1 MRPQS
6 WASQSPAAPRLAAAR
21 LRVRSASAPLS
32 RSATSST
39 AIRRAVPRSIGAS
52 PGVAATVTA
61 GTRPV
66 ASRAGAVDA
75 GAESRPAATTTPSA
89 RAVAAPSRADVQPV
103 TPPRRVLPAST
114 SSRGR
119 AAQTIVSA
127 PSTAS
132 FAENSLVQGAMSS
145 VASNPTDTAY
155 TRRPR
160 GLSGI
165 VRGSVI
171 MKKRKTRTSG
181 EVTRSHHRST
191 PAIGPRCH
199 AAVISCPVAASTA
212 TPAAN
217 VSQKPAAIPTR
228 CSRERIASPPPT
240 MSASASASHTDIG
253 PHQNAS
259 GSACSG
265 PRSTKQ
271 STSPK
276 FEGLKMCRPRKLI
289 TYFDRRPTAAVPAKI
304 HQPFMLHQSPCSVP
318 GTRST
323 NATPF
328 PVRRALA
335 GHMRTCWRRKAIDTS
350 STAHVT
356 SETRICAIESLKSNA
371 VCPSTC
377 RVTITPARCS
387 RGSRHVGSS
396 TG

>member
-6 WASQSPAAPRLAAAR
+6 SDSQSPVAPRFAAAR
-21 LRVRSASAPLS
+21 SRARSAEAPRS
-32 RSATSST
+32 RSATRSA
-39 AIRRAVPRSIGAS
+39 AIRRAVVRSIGAR
-52 PGVAATVTA
+52 PCVFVVLTTGMC
-61 GTRPV
+61 PV
-66 ASRAGAVDA
+66 ASAVGAVDA
-75 GAESRPAATTTPSA
+75 GDDTRPATTTRVVA
-89 RAVAAPSRADVQPV
+89 TAAAPPTRTGDQPV
-103 TPPRRVLPAST
+103 TRPRRVRSATT
-114 SSRGR
+114 SSSGR

-132 FAENSLVQGAMSS
+132 FAENSLVHGAISS
-145 VASNPTDTAY
+145 VARRPTDTAY
-155 TRRPR
+155 TRRAR

-171 MKKRKTRTSG
+171 MKKRKTSTSG
-181 EVTRSHHRST
+181 EVTSSHQRSR

-217 VSQKPAAIPTR
+217 VSQKPTAIPTR
-228 CSRERIASPPPT
+228 CRRERIASPPPT
-240 MSASASASHTDIG
+240 ISTSASASHTDIG

-259 GSACSG
+259 GSARSG
-265 PRSTKQ
+265 PRRTKHR
-271 STSPK
+271 TRPK
-276 FEGLKMCRPRKLI
+276 LEGLKMCLPRNVI
-289 TYFDRRPTAAVPAKI
+289 TYFERSPTAAVPAKI

-328 PVRRALA
+328 PVSRALA
-335 GHMRTCWRRKAIDTS
+335 GHIRTCWRRKAIDTS
-350 STAHVT
+350 RTAHVT
-356 SETRICAIESLKSNA
+356 SETRICAIESRKSNA

-377 RVTITPARCS
+377 RVTMTPARCS